1 MKIKKKKIA
10 LSQLNT
16 ESIATIENISNDLKN
31 KPRFSEMGII
41 PGKNLKHSKIFTLHL
56 FIKIMGSTIMIR
68 KETADQIFVSEIYD
82 GKKPTIALI
91 GNPNSGK
98 TAVFN
103 QLTGLAQKVSNY
115 QA

>member
-1 MKIKKKKIA
+1 MKNKKKKIA

-41 PGKNLKHSKIFTLHL
+41 PGKNLKLIQRYSLNGPIC
-56 FIKIMGSTIMIR
+56 IKIMGSTIMIR

-82 GKKPTIALI
+82 E
-91 GNPNSGK
+91 
-98 TAVFN
+98 
-103 QLTGLAQKVSNY
+103 
-115 QA
+115 